1 MKSGRALFSLAFIFS
16 SSFCYADSFQDMVNG
31 ILARDELLKSES
43 LSIEASREEL
53 VPKSFIHLP
62 EVTSSASINKLYEGS
77 KTQSSSNV
85 SLSANA
91 VLFNG
96 GHDSLVR
103 DEAKKRVQK
112 LDLESSKKVLERT
125 ATIAQDLI
133 EVVSKK
139 KSLLEREKWLKSR
152 RNILENAEIRFKKGL
167 LAVEEWIRLKIDFDN
182 AQNELDQSKL
192 ELNMVTERHQLD
204 AKQLDQLSWPWLHLI
219 GEKTASR
226 LKSSPPVTSSLDSR
240 IDEVSIEASSLA
252 IQAERRRYFPEFS
265 LSAGIGRNF
274 NENNLPRDLQRSTT
288 LSVSLPL
295 FSRFQTES
303 QINSLVKQQASEKS
317 RADYESSQN
326 KKTIAFLTQDIK
338 RLTARLNTNN
348 GISKLARDVMEK
360 SREKFLQGKISAN
373 DFNSDES
380 RYINLYDS
388 WLKDLESLHKDFIVL
403 CKKTST
409 DIFACVDSLK

>member
-43 LSIEASREEL
+43 LSIEASREAL

-167 LAVEEWIRLKIDFDN
+167 LAGEEWIRLKIDFDN
-182 AQNELDQSKL
+182 AQNEMDQSKL
-192 ELNMVTERHQLD
+192 ELNMVTERYQLD

-219 GEKTASR
+219 GEQTANR
-226 LKSSPPVTSSLDSR
+226 LKSSAPITSSLDSR
-240 IDEVSIEASSLA
+240 IDEASIEASSLA

-274 NENNLPRDLQRSTT
+274 NENNLPSDVQRSTT
-288 LSVSLPL
+288 LSVSFPL